1 MIGKVEIT
9 QRQFKK
15 LAKFVYDEAGIN
27 LTSEKMQLLKAR
39 AAKRLRAKKIPTISE
54 YIKVISKDKDEFV
67 NFIDVITTNHTFF
80 FRENTHCEYI
90 IKNIDK
96 NKSLKIWSAACSS
109 GEEPY
114 SIAVQ
119 LMDNSFNFAIYGSDI
134 SDTMIK
140 FALRGIYP
148 NERTQSVPFQIM
160 HKYFQKGHNKWEGS
174 VKVKNHV
181 KNHVRF
187 GKFNLISDAP
197 FDKFD
202 IIFCRNVMI
211 YFDSRTKQ
219 NVVDRLCY
227 SLKPG
232 GYLFVGISESI
243 QGLKHNLKHEMSSAY
258 IKN

>member
-9 QRQFKK
+9 QGQFKK
-15 LAKFVYDEAGIN
+15 LAKLIYDEAGIN
-27 LTSEKMQLLKAR
+27 LTLEKMQLLKAR
-39 AAKRLRAKKIPTISE
+39 AAKRLRAMKIATISE
-54 YIKVISKDKDEFV
+54 YIQVISKDEDESM

-80 FRENTHCEYI
+80 FRENTHCEYVM
-90 IKNIDK
+90 KNIDK
-96 NKSLKIWSAACSS
+96 NRPLKIWSAACSS

-119 LMDNSFNFAIYGSDI
+119 LMDNSFNFGIYGSDI
-134 SDTMIK
+134 SDTMLK
-140 FALRGIYP
+140 FAQRCIYT
-148 NERTQSVPFQIM
+148 NERAKSVPFQIM

-181 KNHVRF
+181 KNSVRF
-187 GKFNLISDAP
+187 GKFNLIADDP
-197 FDKFD
+197 FDEFD

-211 YFDSRTKQ
+211 YFDNKTKQ

-258 IKN
+258 IKH